1 MTLFEDAVGNTPLSA
16 EESIGL
22 LPSLSTRDELNQWE
36 RENILKAGVWANGL
50 ALKPLELLTEGFIR
64 TLHSRMF
71 EDTWKWAGQYRKTEK
86 NIGVPVPEICDKIA
100 ILLGDVRFWIVKT
113 TYEPNEIAVRFH
125 HRLVWIHPFPNGNGR
140 CSRLIADL
148 LIQALGKE
156 TFSWGTRDLNKLG
169 EARVT
174 YLAALRLADEGNI
187 QPLLAFARS

>member
-64 TLHSRMF
+64 TLHARMF

-86 NIGVPVPEICDKIA
+86 NIGVPVPEIRDKIA
-100 ILLGDVRFWIVKT
+100 ILLGDVRFWIEKT

-125 HRLVWIHPFPNGNGR
+125 HRLVWIHPFPNGN
-140 CSRLIADL
+140 
-148 LIQALGKE
+148 
-156 TFSWGTRDLNKLG
+156 
-169 EARVT
+169 
-174 YLAALRLADEGNI
+174 
-187 QPLLAFARS
+187 